1 MLTEK
6 RNEVFDYK
14 QIEFTISKT
23 PGALNLG
30 KFTFSE
36 YNTTPHQSKFI
47 RKCWQGAQETYA
59 SETLELM
66 EKVRKQRA
74 KEQSQRR
81 EGVAVFHEIVT
92 KQKVRDEKMRQEEG
106 ETEQEKQEE
115 KEGDTTPG
123 EAMQEFGVYQEPLVL
138 LLN

>member
-1 MLTEK
+1 
-6 RNEVFDYK
+6 
-14 QIEFTISKT
+14 
-23 PGALNLG
+23 
-30 KFTFSE
+30 
-36 YNTTPHQSKFI
+36 
-47 RKCWQGAQETYA
+47 
-59 SETLELM
+59 M

-115 KEGDTTPG
+115 KEGDKTPG